1 MIYLSPTETTGMQA
15 MSAAEIIPYARAAER
30 TADATQYNVVRAFL
44 GELGHAGEEAAASVI
59 YGWL

>member
-1 MIYLSPTETTGMQA
+1 
-15 MSAAEIIPYARAAER
+15 MSATEIIPYARAAGR
-30 TADATQYNVVRAFL
+30 TADAIQYNVVRAFL